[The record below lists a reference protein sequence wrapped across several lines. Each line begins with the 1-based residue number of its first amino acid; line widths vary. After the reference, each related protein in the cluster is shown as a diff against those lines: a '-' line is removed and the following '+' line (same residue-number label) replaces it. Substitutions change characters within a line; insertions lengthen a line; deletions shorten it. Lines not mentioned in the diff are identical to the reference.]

1 MRAMLATLLLGL
13 AGLSDAGAAKRPR
26 LFVPGGPLLRGPW
39 SAAFDEILQICFL
52 GGILSFNLSKIAYRK
67 LPLELQKKRY
77 KLNFKRLSLENSQ
90 ESGMM

>member
-26 LFVPGGPLLRGPW
+26 LFVPGGPLLRGSW

-52 GGILSFNLSKIAYRK
+52 GGILSFNLSKIGNCFRNC
-67 LPLELQKKRY
+67 KKKGTNY
-77 KLNFKRLSLENSQ
+77 KRPSLENSQ